1 MNSTDSRPLMVTIR
15 CITYNHEP
23 YIRQCLEGF
32 VMQKTNFRFEAV
44 VHDDA
49 STDGTANII
58 REYAEK
64 YPDII
69 KPIYETENQYSK
81 HDGSLTRI
89 MNEACKGKYIAMCEG
104 DDYWID
110 PYKLQKQVDILEKDK
125 NISLVYTAFSTVDK
139 NSENIF
145 RANYERF
152 MSRSYT
158 GNNLYELLNMN
169 YILTCTTMLRRE
181 IYSTDV
187 YNKVAF
193 LDFGL
198 FLTAAAYGD
207 FYYINE
213 KTSSYRLN
221 PKSLTAIQSPIV
233 TKGIFKS
240 YINFVDIFISGLP
253 KTQSKEDELK
263 CAKNILHQAE
273 IHGLILVEKKILNK
287 YSSLRISQKHYYY
300 ILIKCFIK
308 SLIPIKFTNNYSH
321 RK

>member
-32 VMQKTNFRFEAV
+32 IMQKTNFRFEAI

-49 STDGTANII
+49 STDGTADII
-58 REYAEK
+58 REYAER

-69 KPIYETENQYSK
+69 KPIYEVENQYSK
-81 HDGSLTRI
+81 QDGSLRRI
-89 MNEACKGKYIAMCEG
+89 MDEACKGKYIALCEG

-193 LDFGL
+193 LDYGL

-240 YINFVDIFISGLP
+240 YINFVNIFISGLP
-253 KTQSKEDELK
+253 KIQTQEDEMRCAQNILAQASKHGLIFLERDILRRFRTLRCNYKHFYYLELK
-263 CAKNILHQAE
+263 CLIIE
-273 IHGLILVEKKILNK
+273 IFGLKHK
-287 YSSLRISQKHYYY
+287 YNFGVL
-300 ILIKCFIK
+300 
-308 SLIPIKFTNNYSH
+308 
-321 RK
+321 